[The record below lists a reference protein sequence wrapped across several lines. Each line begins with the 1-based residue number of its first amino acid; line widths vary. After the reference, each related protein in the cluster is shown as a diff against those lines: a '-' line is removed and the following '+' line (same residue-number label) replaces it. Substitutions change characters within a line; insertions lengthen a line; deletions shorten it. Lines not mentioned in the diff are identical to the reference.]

1 MCHEQIETSGCRWRT
16 HIVPYVLRTVK
27 SRDNELEDKNYSYI
41 CRMEQPA
48 VLEHFDI
55 NHIRQDFPILT
66 RTVND
71 KPLVYL
77 DNGAT
82 TQKPRQVIDA
92 IIEYYTQLNSN
103 VHRGVH
109 HLSQLATDAFEV
121 TRRKLHPFINAAH
134 EHEIILTKGTTDS
147 INLVA
152 SCYGSAFVNAGD
164 EIIISTMEHHSNI
177 VPWQMCCEE
186 RGATLR
192 VIPINEAGELDMDA
206 YRSMLNERTRM
217 VAVTYVSN
225 ALGTVNPVGEI
236 IKLAHAAGA
245 PVLVDAAQA
254 IQHMAIDVQ
263 ALDADFLAFSG
274 HKMYGPTG
282 VGVLYGK
289 EKWLDAMP
297 PYQGGGEMIKEVTFE
312 KTTYNVLPF
321 KFEAGTPNIEAGIC
335 LTHAIDYINA
345 LGIERIAQHEHE
357 LLTYATQQL
366 QAVDGVRIIGT
377 AREKS
382 SVLSFLLDGAH
393 PYDVGVILDKL
404 GIAVR
409 TGHHCTQPLMDYF
422 GIPGTVRAS
431 IAVYNTKDDIDALVA
446 GVERAAAM
454 LR

>member
-1 MCHEQIETSGCRWRT
+1 
-16 HIVPYVLRTVK
+16 
-27 SRDNELEDKNYSYI
+27 
-41 CRMEQPA
+41 MEQPV

-55 NHIRQDFPILT
+55 DHIRQDFPILT
-66 RTVND
+66 RTVNN

-82 TQKPRQVIDA
+82 TQKPKQVIDA
-92 IIEYYTQLNSN
+92 ILAYYTQLNSN

-121 TRRKLHPFINAAH
+121 TRRKLKPFVYAAH
-134 EHEIILTKGTTDS
+134 EHEIVLTKGTTES

-152 SCYGSAFVNAGD
+152 ACYGRAFVKAGD
-164 EIIISTMEHHSNI
+164 EIIISAMEHHSNI
-177 VPWQMCCEE
+177 VPWQMCCKE
-186 RGATLR
+186 RGATLK
-192 VIPINEAGELDMDA
+192 VIPINDAGELDMDA
-206 YRSMLNERTRM
+206 YRSLLSDRTKM

-225 ALGTVNPVGEI
+225 ALGTINPVKDI
-236 IKLAHAAGA
+236 IDLAHGVGA
-245 PVLVDAAQA
+245 PVLLDAAQA
-254 IQHMAIDVQ
+254 IQHLPIDVQ
-263 ALDADFLAFSG
+263 ALDVDFLAFSG

-312 KTTYNVLPF
+312 KTTYNELPF
-321 KFEAGTPNIEAGIC
+321 KYEAGTPNIEAVVC

-345 LGIERIAQHEHE
+345 IGLNQIARYEHE
-357 LLTYATQQL
+357 LLEYATQRL
-366 QAVDGVRIIGT
+366 MEVPGLRMVGT

-409 TGHHCTQPLMDYF
+409 TGHHCTQPLMDRF

-431 IAVYNTKDDIDALVA
+431 IAMYNTQADIDALVA
-446 GVERAAAM
+446 GVERSAAM
-454 LR
+454 LL

>member
-1 MCHEQIETSGCRWRT
+1 
-16 HIVPYVLRTVK
+16 
-27 SRDNELEDKNYSYI
+27 
-41 CRMEQPA
+41 MEQAA

-55 NHIRQDFPILT
+55 DHIRQDFPILA

-92 IIEYYTQLNSN
+92 IVNYYTQLNSN

-121 TRRKLHPFINAAH
+121 TRRKLKPFLNAAH

-152 SCYGSAFVNAGD
+152 ECYGRAFVKAGD

-177 VPWQMCCEE
+177 VPWQMCCAE

-192 VIPINEAGELDMDA
+192 VIPINDAGELDMDA
-206 YRSMLNERTRM
+206 FRSMLNERTRM

-225 ALGTVNPVGEI
+225 ALGTVNPVHEI
-236 IKLAHAAGA
+236 IDQAHAVGA
-245 PVLVDAAQA
+245 EVLIDAAQA

-263 ALDADFLAFSG
+263 ALDVDFLVFSG

-289 EKWLDAMP
+289 EKLLDAMP

-335 LTHAIDYINA
+335 LTHAIDYIGT
-345 LGIERIAQHEHE
+345 LGIERIAQHEYE
-357 LLTYATQQL
+357 LLTYATQRL
-366 QAVDGVRIIGT
+366 QAVDGVRLIGT
-377 AREKS
+377 AQEKS

-409 TGHHCTQPLMDYF
+409 TGHHCTQPLMDFY